1 MTDEA
6 RPDDWV
12 AEVLEDGAAVLGVE
26 SGIIPIEDGILVA
39 WIRRRIS
46 EDTASLARDRA
57 ARRTYHVTTLG
68 RSADGSSTLTSE
80 MVPGAYLGL
89 WLDALT
95 HRDDDPVTV
104 LSVEVV

>member
-6 RPDDWV
+6 RPDDWLG
-12 AEVLEDGAAVLGVE
+12 EVLQHGAAELAVE
-26 SGIIPIEDGILVA
+26 SGIIPIGDGALVP

-46 EDTASLARDRA
+46 EDTATVARDRA

-80 MVPGAYLGL
+80 MVPGTYLGP
-89 WLDALT
+89 WLDAL
-95 HRDDDPVTV
+95 VTDGEVKV